1 MKPKIILLFS
11 VALAVCLA
19 LSSCTDLH
27 QSRYGS
33 SSWQGES
40 ERESGII
47 EVCSLTF
54 SENAQQ
60 CDATWGAKAP
70 AVGFG
75 WGQYEVRWISRN
87 QFSLLLVSGDVYL
100 DELAGKISG
109 NKMKLW
115 IPGADPEFAEMTTY
129 ELKRTD

>member
-1 MKPKIILLFS
+1 MKPRIILLFS

-70 AVGFG
+70 AVG
-75 WGQYEVRWISRN
+75 
-87 QFSLLLVSGDVYL
+87 QFSLQLVSGDVLL
-100 DELAGKISG
+100 DELEGKISG